1 MSVLKLAARLR
12 SHDWMAAVIE
22 LVIVVVGILVALQ
35 VSNWNQD
42 RLERA
47 RADAYYRRIQADL
60 VADRQSI
67 DETLAFWKTVSAYG
81 RAAIASGEGGQR
93 VDGSN
98 WKTVLAYYQASQLL
112 PFQLEDTTFT
122 EMRDS
127 GDLALIADE
136 KLRKRLANYHRLSGS
151 GITANIL
158 HHDPVYRMQ
167 VRGLTPWNVQQYIW
181 ANCFRQL
188 GGIRQELVDCPSPIS
203 EVEAGVVLDSY
214 RYSATLL
221 ENLRFWMSTLGVS
234 SIVLDGARKD
244 AVSLA
249 TDVEAA
255 RAK

>member
-1 MSVLKLAARLR
+1 
-12 SHDWMAAVIE
+12 
-22 LVIVVVGILVALQ
+22 VIVVVGILVALQ

-98 WKTVLAYYQASQLL
+98 WRTVLAYYQASQLL
-112 PFQLEDTTFT
+112 PFQLE
-122 EMRDS
+122 
-127 GDLALIADE
+127 
-136 KLRKRLANYHRLSGS
+136 
-151 GITANIL
+151 
-158 HHDPVYRMQ
+158 
-167 VRGLTPWNVQQYIW
+167 
-181 ANCFRQL
+181 
-188 GGIRQELVDCPSPIS
+188 
-203 EVEAGVVLDSY
+203 AGVVLDSY
-214 RYSATLL
+214 QHSEALL
-221 ENLRFWMSTLGVS
+221 ENLRFWMSTLGIS

-249 TDVEAA
+249 ADVDAA